1 MLDIRII
8 LAASIFIFIFGLV
21 VPSYLLMRRRVMSLV
36 RVVTSDLE
44 KKLKPVEKKYKVLYV
59 GGYYAKYT
67 LGSGDKIDIL
77 LSIIPRYAAIQYLIA
92 KILRRVDKVEIFV
105 KNVKR
110 YVARELHVALGSDK
124 ITYMVLQEILGDKA
138 NKLSKREVEVN
149 GKKYIVFCEDP
160 QDVDSVRKLLD
171 YGEKVN
177 VKLYRVSAFKD
188 KDLVEIDAGIT
199 PKSISEVVDLLT
211 LFNKQVTRER
221 LPES

>member
-1 MLDIRII
+1 
-8 LAASIFIFIFGLV
+8 
-21 VPSYLLMRRRVMSLV
+21 
-36 RVVTSDLE
+36 
-44 KKLKPVEKKYKVLYV
+44 
-59 GGYYAKYT
+59 
-67 LGSGDKIDIL
+67 
-77 LSIIPRYAAIQYLIA
+77 
-92 KILRRVDKVEIFV
+92 
-105 KNVKR
+105 
-110 YVARELHVALGSDK
+110 
-124 ITYMVLQEILGDKA
+124 
-138 NKLSKREVEVN
+138 
-149 GKKYIVFCEDP
+149 YIVFCEDP